1 MTDAAKKAVPSFSM
15 DDFAAADTGKMQVLD
30 AAGNPTGW
38 FWEFA
43 GPGHPKTEALNN
55 RLARERLH
63 KSAQIEQAQVNG
75 RKWKAEE
82 DEPDEVRAKNIA
94 DLVERIVG
102 WSEVEI
108 DGETFAFSAAAAI
121 EFLSHP
127 KRVGVLTQ
135 AMEFVATEK
144 SFTQRSG
151 KI

>member
-1 MTDAAKKAVPSFSM
+1 MTNKQAVPSFSI
-15 DDFAAADTGKMQVLD
+15 DAFEAADTGKMQVLD

-38 FWEFA
+38 YWEFA

-63 KSAQIEQAQVNG
+63 KSAQIEQHQING
-75 RKWKAEE
+75 RKWKAEQE
-82 DEPDEVRAKNIA
+82 NPDEVRAKNIA

-108 DGETFAFSAAAAI
+108 DGEAFTFSAAAAV

-127 KRVGVLTQ
+127 KRIGVLTQ
-135 AMEFVATEK
+135 AMEFVASEK
-144 SFTQRSG
+144 SFTPRSA
-151 KI
+151 KN